1 MRIAFACALLC
12 VCAATAATTEPA
24 DRQRLRRQAA
34 DPATFEAAVA
44 EGLKSA
50 DPVVRRWSLCQLWKK
65 DPARA
70 AAAGRAMAGDSDPG
84 VRAFL
89 VSIGALKRKTDFPF
103 YRENVAATENP
114 SDDHDYLPVG
124 SVLIPTEGWRLKFDP
139 KDEGHKAKVPWFAP
153 EADDSDW
160 KVANV
165 KAHWEMQGFP
175 DYDGVA
181 WYRVRF
187 AAPEKPADGKVFEL
201 CFGAVDEDA
210 WVWLNGKYVGQRVKG
225 EVAWN
230 SPFRFDIGQEIAW
243 GAENVLAVRVF
254 DSRFGGGIWKPV
266 RIEVLK

>member
-1 MRIAFACALLC
+1 MRVAFVCAMMCACAS
-12 VCAATAATTEPA
+12 AATGPA
-24 DRQRLRRQAA
+24 DRQRLRRLAA
-34 DPATFEAAVA
+34 DPASFEAAVA
-44 EGLKSA
+44 EGLKSDDA
-50 DPVVRRWSLCQLWKK
+50 VVRRWALCQLWKK

-70 AAAGRAMAGDSDPG
+70 ATAGREMAGDPDPG
-84 VRAFL
+84 VRTLL

-103 YRENVAATENP
+103 YRENIAATENP

-124 SVLIPTEGWRLKFDP
+124 SVDIPAEGWRLKFDP
-139 KDEGHKAKVPWFAP
+139 KDAGHKAKVPWFAP

-160 KVANV
+160 SVANV
-165 KAHWEMQGFP
+165 KAHWETQGFP

-187 AAPEKPADGKVFEL
+187 AAPEKPVDGKVFEL

-225 EVAWN
+225 EAAW
-230 SPFRFDIGQEIAW
+230 STPFRFDVGREIAW

>member
-1 MRIAFACALLC
+1 MRIAFACALLY
-12 VCAATAATTEPA
+12 VCAAAAAATGPA
-24 DRQRLRRQAA
+24 DRQRLRRLAA
-34 DPATFEAAVA
+34 DPATFETAVA

-70 AAAGRAMAGDSDPG
+70 AAAGRAMAEDTDAE

-89 VSIGALKRKTDFPF
+89 VSIGVLDRKGDFPF

-114 SDDHDYLPVG
+114 SDDHDYLPTG
-124 SVLIPTEGWRLKFDP
+124 SVAIPTDGWRLKFDP

-165 KAHWEMQGFP
+165 NAHWETQGFP

-187 AAPEKPADGKVFEL
+187 AAPEKPADGKVVEL

-230 SPFRFDIGQEIAW
+230 APFRFDIGREIAW